1 MRPIRRVA
9 VLGSGV
15 MGAAIAGHLANVGIP
30 SLLLDIVPKELT
42 SEEQKKGLTLDHR
55 AVRNRIGQLGKDGLL
70 KAKPAPLYAPELA
83 DLIEVG
89 NFEDDIARLGECDW
103 IIEVVVENLT
113 VKQSV
118 LARVDEFRKPGS
130 IVSSNTSG
138 VSIEAMASG
147 RSDDFLQHF
156 LGTHFFNPPRYMKLL
171 EIIPTVHTLPEVVEG
186 MREFAEVT
194 LGKGVVIAK
203 DTPNFVA
210 NRIGTY
216 GLLVTLQE
224 MNNTNFG
231 VDEVD
236 LLTGPV
242 LGRPKSATFRTLDIV
257 GLDTFVHVARNVYEN
272 TDDAAEKSVFEVPAE
287 LLQMVEKGWIGDK
300 RGQGFFKRIKT
311 DAGREILALDL
322 ATMEYRPR
330 RKLASATFEAAK
342 NAATLADKL
351 RALAYGKD
359 EAGEFVWNVL
369 KRVLIYSANML
380 GNIADTVTAIDDA
393 MKWGFNWELGPF
405 ETWDAIGVEKS
416 VKRMQEEG
424 EVVPAFVLDML
435 KTGTSFYDR
444 SQPGVRK
451 YFAGDRYATAS
462 VDARKID
469 LAALKASG
477 KKVFGN
483 NGASLIDIGDGVACL
498 ELHSPKQAIG
508 ADIISMM
515 FRSAEEVE
523 KNYEALV
530 IGSEETNFSVGANL
544 MMMLMEAQD
553 ENWDEIN
560 LVIKQFQYANMRM
573 KFMNKPVVAAP
584 YGLTLGGG
592 TEIVLGTQS
601 VQAAGETY
609 MGLVEVGVGLIPGGG
624 GNKELLIRM
633 MEQVPEGTD
642 VPVLPFVQKAFEAI
656 ALAKVSASALEARKL
671 GHLRKTDGVT
681 VGRDYLLY
689 DAKQK
694 ALQMAKQ
701 FVPNKPKGV
710 RVMGENGAA
719 LLKIGVFGMKKS
731 GYLSDHDEKIA
742 HHLIRVLTGGK
753 VHEGAIVSEDYLL
766 DLEREAFLSLIGEP
780 KTQARMQHMLQKGKP
795 LRN

>member
-1 MRPIRRVA
+1 MRLIRRAA

-42 SEEQKKGLTLDHR
+42 PEEQKKGLTLDHHM
-55 AVRNRIGQLGKDGLL
+55 VRNRIAESGKAGLL
-70 KAKPAPLYAPELA
+70 KAKPAPLFQPETA
-83 DLIEVG
+83 ALIEVG
-89 NFEDDIARLGECDW
+89 NFEDDFARISECDW
-103 IIEVVVENLT
+103 IIEVVLENLA

-118 LARVDEFRKPGS
+118 LARVDEFRSQGS

-138 VSIEAMASG
+138 VSITAMSEG
-147 RSDDFLQHF
+147 RSDDFLKHF

-171 EIIPTVHTLPEVVEG
+171 EIIPTSHTLHDVVDG
-186 MREFAEVT
+186 MQEFAEVV
-194 LGKGVVIAK
+194 LGKGVVLAK
-203 DTPNFVA
+203 DTPNFIA

-224 MNNTNFG
+224 MKKTSFG

-257 GLDTFVHVARNVYEN
+257 GLDTFVHVARNVLEN
-272 TDDAAEKSVFEVPAE
+272 TNDPEEKSVFEVPSE

-300 RGQGFFKRIKT
+300 RGQGFFKREKT
-311 DAGREILALDL
+311 QSGREILALDL
-322 ATMEYRPR
+322 TAMDYRPR
-330 RKLASATFEAAK
+330 RKLASASFEAAR
-342 NAATLADKL
+342 NASNLNDKL
-351 RALAYGKD
+351 KALVYGKD
-359 EAGEFVWNVL
+359 PAGVFIWNVL

-380 GNIADTVTAIDDA
+380 GQIADTVTAIDDA

-424 EVVPAFVLDML
+424 DTIPGFVLEML
-435 KTGTSFYDR
+435 KNGKTFYDR
-444 SQPGVRK
+444 SKPGYRV
-451 YFAGDRYATAS
+451 YFNGAS
-462 VDARKID
+462 FVSAPNDARKID
-469 LAALKASG
+469 LAALKESG
-477 KKVFGN
+477 KKVLGN
-483 NGASLIDIGDGVACL
+483 NGASLIDLGDGVACL

-508 ADIISMM
+508 ADIINMM
-515 FRSAEEVE
+515 YKSADEVE
-523 KNYEALV
+523 KNFEALV
-530 IGSEETNFSVGANL
+530 IGSEEVNFSVGANL
-544 MMMLMEAQD
+544 MLMLMEAQD
-553 ENWDEIN
+553 DNWDEIN

-573 KFMNKPVVAAP
+573 KYLKKPVVAAP

-592 TEIVLGTQS
+592 TEIAVSTHA
-601 VQAAGETY
+601 VQASAETY

-624 GNKELLIRM
+624 GNKELLLRM
-633 MEQVPEGTD
+633 MEKAPAGVD
-642 VPVLPFVQKAFEAI
+642 IPVMPLVQQAFETI
-656 ALAKVSASALEARKL
+656 ALAKVSTSARDAQKL
-671 GHLRKTDGVT
+671 GHLRPTDGVT

-694 ALQMAKQ
+694 ALSMAKN
-701 FVPNKPKGV
+701 FVPKTPAKIKV
-710 RVMGENGAA
+710 QGENGAA

-742 HHLIRVLTGGK
+742 KHLIRVLTGGS
-753 VHEGAIVSEDYLL
+753 VAEGTMVSEDYLL